1 MRWRLQSS
9 EINAAA
15 QTAVAAVLA
24 LLLAR
29 LFQLPESFWA
39 PISAIVCSLDA
50 WDGALRVGRR
60 RLLGTALGVTIGAL
74 QMSFTTHSLPSYA
87 LVIAVLG
94 LVCSALSLH
103 PSAFRFGAIALTV
116 VVTDT
121 SNPNIWITAATRFID
136 VSLGI
141 LVALVVVKA
150 WPCKPPG
157 TTSTDQ

>member
-1 MRWRLQSS
+1 
-9 EINAAA
+9 
-15 QTAVAAVLA
+15 
-24 LLLAR
+24 
-29 LFQLPESFWA
+29 
-39 PISAIVCSLDA
+39 
-50 WDGALRVGRR
+50 
-60 RLLGTALGVTIGAL
+60 
-74 QMSFTTHSLPSYA
+74 MSFTTHSLPSYA

-94 LVCSALSLH
+94 LVCSSLSLH

-157 TTSTDQ
+157 TTPTGQ